1 MKERPWESVEG
12 EKRAQE
18 RTQRSPK
25 ASRRG
30 RERILER
37 DSEKVPPGGQEGNK
51 KYEAS
56 QQTGKSTFQVGC
68 GQQSPV
74 LSRDQVRSSS
84 RNTHGVRTKKTFGQL
99 GGSRVGAG
107 QTQVTVS

>member
-1 MKERPWESVEG
+1 MS
-12 EKRAQE
+12 
-18 RTQRSPK
+18 
-25 ASRRG
+25 
-30 RERILER
+30 
-37 DSEKVPPGGQEGNK
+37 PGGQEGNK

-56 QQTGKSTFQVGC
+56 QQTEKSMFQVSC

-84 RNTHGVRTKKTFGQL
+84 RSTRGVRIKKTFGQL

-107 QTQVTVS
+107 RIQVTVS